1 MSRRRRTRYRR
12 ANVEVTQF
20 MSPLDLI
27 DRFMPLASKEVHI
40 GMQGDEELA
49 LIAGVHEYGSV
60 KMNIPA
66 RSFVGTGKKK
76 GQVPIGKLVRK
87 SLTDIAIGKMRAE
100 TLLQEIGELGLDRM
114 QKNFDRIKQPGLSP
128 IYARRKSGKKLLIED
143 QDLRNALTFEVTRKR
158 R

>member
-1 MSRRRRTRYRR
+1 
-12 ANVEVTQF
+12 

-49 LIAGVHEYGSV
+49 LIAGVHEHGSA

-87 SLTDIAIGKMRAE
+87 SLTDIALGKKRADA
-100 TLLQEIGELGLDRM
+100 LLQEIGSWVWTGCKRTLTGSS
-114 QKNFDRIKQPGLSP
+114 SP
-128 IYARRKSGKKLLIED
+128 PYPRFTHAVRAAR
-143 QDLRNALTFEVTRKR
+143 NC
-158 R
+158 